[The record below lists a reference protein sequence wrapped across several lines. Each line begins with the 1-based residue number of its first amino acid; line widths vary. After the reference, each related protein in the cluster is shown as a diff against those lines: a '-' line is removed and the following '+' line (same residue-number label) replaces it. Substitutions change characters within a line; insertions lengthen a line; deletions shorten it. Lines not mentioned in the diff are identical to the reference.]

1 MDEEID
7 ARESMM
13 SGKELDIADMQCW
26 VFRMAQSKGKMSS
39 SIHAKKD
46 C

>member
-1 MDEEID
+1 
-7 ARESMM
+7 MM
-13 SGKELDIADMQCW
+13 SGKELDIVDMQCC
-26 VFRMAQSKGKMSS
+26 MAQSKGKMSS